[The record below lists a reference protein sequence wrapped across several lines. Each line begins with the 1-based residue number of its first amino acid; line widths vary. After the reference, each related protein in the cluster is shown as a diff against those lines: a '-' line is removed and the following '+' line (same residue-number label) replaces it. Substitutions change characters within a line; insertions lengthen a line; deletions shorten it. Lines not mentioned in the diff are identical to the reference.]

1 MARAKEID
9 TIVDAAHSW
18 GQLDFK
24 VGDLDA
30 DFVGFNLH
38 KWIGAPLGVGF
49 LYIRKDR
56 LADIDRDMG
65 DEDFLET
72 DIRSRVHTGTVNFAT
87 VLTVP
92 AALTLHQEIGA
103 AAKQARLR
111 YLRDYWVSRVRTFKG
126 LEILTP
132 DEAGLYGA
140 ITSFRLAGKTSKADN
155 DALVAK
161 LRDDY
166 KVLTVRRAGVAKG
179 QCIRVTPALYTEEAD
194 LDRLVEALA
203 VVTGTKAG

>member
-1 MARAKEID
+1 
-9 TIVDAAHSW
+9 
-18 GQLDFK
+18 
-24 VGDLDA
+24 
-30 DFVGFNLH
+30 
-38 KWIGAPLGVGF
+38 
-49 LYIRKDR
+49 
-56 LADIDRDMG
+56 MG
-65 DEDFLET
+65 DEDFPDT

-92 AALTLHQEIGA
+92 AAVSLHQQIGA
-103 AAKQARLR
+103 ATKQARLR
-111 YLRDYWVSRVRTFKG
+111 HLRNYWVSRVRGFRD

-140 ITSFRLAGKTSKADN
+140 ITSFRLAGRTSKADN
-155 DALVAK
+155 DAIVAR
-161 LRDDY
+161 LRDVH

-203 VVTGTKAG
+203 AITDAKAG